1 MMSNAI
7 ARSKNRGCPSVAT
20 YVGAIF
26 LWTLALSVSPQLH
39 ERVHRDAKSTQHECA
54 ITLIAAGNYHHA
66 DSPPLLDSP
75 VSATQFSKIPALNS
89 IWIQSLFLGAS
100 VFEHAPPTH
109 S

>member
-7 ARSKNRGCPSVAT
+7 ARSKHRVRLSVAT

-39 ERVHRDAKSTQHECA
+39 EQVHSDAKSVQHECA
-54 ITLIAAGNYHHA
+54 ITLIAAGNYHYA
-66 DSPPLLDSP
+66 AAAPLLDSP
-75 VSATQFSKIPALNS
+75 VPATQFSKIPALNS
-89 IWIQSLFLGAS
+89 IWIQSLFLSAS
-100 VFEHAPPTH
+100 IFEHAPPVV